1 MDQFLNIYGFL
12 AVLLRA
18 ATLIFQSLIIGGTLF
33 SYAVLGRWHEEENR
47 PDSASS
53 CEWLLRI
60 AGFGLAATQ
69 ALYLSCESFVLMKT
83 VGLSFAEIA
92 GADFFVAGIV
102 FIVAALLIATI
113 PYQSR
118 RTIWWL
124 GLLSLMVLMSSVAT
138 SHAFSR
144 LQSRAGV
151 VAFTALHLA
160 AAGCWIGGLPYLLI
174 SVRGMPDGGAKQKV
188 LSRYSQIA
196 LLSVGVL
203 VASGIGTALR
213 YFDSAGALYGTA
225 YGIMLISK
233 FTLLGMM
240 LILGAMNRSIVNR
253 AEGAVIRQRLQH
265 FVAVEIGIGIA
276 AVLTATSMTSQPPAI
291 DLPTGRVDAKTIVA
305 RFTPEWPRLRT
316 PPLSALSPATRPWE
330 KEAAANNPVSLV
342 PGGHIHL
349 PNSPADIAWSEYNHN
364 WAGVMLTVIG
374 LLATVSRTGRLSF
387 TKHWPLAFLLMAAFI
402 FLRADPENWPLGP
415 NGFLESFD
423 RADVLQHRLAV
434 LLIIAF
440 AFFEWRVQL
449 GRTKSAFAPLVFP
462 FVCVAGGMLLMTHNH
477 TLDNIGEEL
486 LVEMSHLAIAL
497 LAILAGWS
505 RWLQLKLPTREGVVA
520 SWIWPICF
528 VLMGGILLTYREA

>member
-1 MDQFLNIYGFL
+1 MGQFLNIYGFL
-12 AVLLRA
+12 AVVLRA
-18 ATLIFQSLIIGGTLF
+18 TTLLFQSLIIGGALF
-33 SYAVLGRWHEEENR
+33 SYAVLGRWRRAQAPRE
-47 PDSASS
+47 SVSS
-53 CEWLLRI
+53 CEQLLRI
-60 AGFGLAATQ
+60 AGFGIALTQ
-69 ALYLSCESFVLMKT
+69 AIYLSCESFVLRQT
-83 VGLSFAEIA
+83 VGLSFAEIS

-102 FIVAALLIATI
+102 LIASGITI
-113 PYQSR
+113 ATMPYKSR

-124 GLLSLMVLMSSVAT
+124 GLLSLIVLMSSVAT

-144 LQSRAGV
+144 LEGRAV
-151 VAFTALHLA
+151 VVSFTALHLA

-174 SVRGMPDGGAKQKV
+174 SIRNKPDGDVKQKV

-196 LLSVGVL
+196 LISVGVL

-213 YFDSAGALYGTA
+213 YFDSASALYGTA

-233 FTLLGMM
+233 FVLLGM
-240 LILGAMNRSIVNR
+240 LLVLGAMNRSIVNR
-253 AEGAVIRQRLQH
+253 VDGAAIRQRLQH

-276 AVLTATSMTSQPPAI
+276 AVLTATSMTSQPPAV
-291 DLPTGRVDAKTIVA
+291 DLPTGRVDEKTIVA
-305 RFTPEWPRLRT
+305 RFTPQWPRLRT
-316 PPLSALSPATRPWE
+316 PPLSALSPATRSWE
-330 KEAAANNPVSLV
+330 KEAAAKGPVSLV
-342 PGGHIHL
+342 PGQNIHL
-349 PNSPADIAWSEYNHN
+349 PNSPGDIAWSEYNHN
-364 WAGVMLTVIG
+364 WAGLMLVVIG
-374 LLATVSRTGRLSF
+374 LLATISRSGRLSF
-387 TKHWPLAFLLMAAFI
+387 TRHWPLAFLLMAAFI

-415 NGFLESFD
+415 NGFWESFD

-434 LLIIAF
+434 LLVVGF

-449 GRTKSAFAPLVFP
+449 GKAKSAFAPLVFP

-505 RWLQLKLPTREGVVA
+505 RWLQLKLPDRDGVVA
-520 SWIWPICF
+520 SWIWPVCF